1 MPQDTTTH
9 FSVRDGDS
17 QAEEVISYVQ
27 AVLSRSTV
35 ECDGIPDAIRDI
47 PGMEQLSS
55 LLFGIRH
62 MTNALSRGD
71 LEHRCDEKGYV
82 IGSLKSLQADLR
94 HLTWQAR
101 CIARGDYQHRVN
113 FLGDFSTAFN
123 TMAEELD
130 KSVSRLT
137 TQSTEYKEMSN
148 RDALTGLLNRR
159 AFTNLALDA
168 LQAHAER
175 GSQAV
180 IIMMDLDSFKKIN
193 DTWGHACGDE
203 VLRHTARLLQSRL
216 RNDDLCCRYGGE
228 EFILLLPHTDI
239 QKGFHVAEQLRQSLC
254 QTCIVYEGHEVNV
267 TASFGVK
274 SINLDNPQKNLNTAF
289 DNAVKLVDKNLYAA
303 KKSGK
308 NMVVSSE
315 KPCAN
320 T

>member
-1 MPQDTTTH
+1 MPQNIMNH

-17 QAEEVISYVQ
+17 QAEEVINYVQ
-27 AVLSRSTV
+27 AVLSRSTI
-35 ECDGIPDAIRDI
+35 ECDDIPDTIRDI

-62 MTNALSRGD
+62 MTNALSRGE
-71 LEHRCDEKGYV
+71 LEHRCSEKGCV
-82 IGSLKSLQADLR
+82 IGSLKSLQANLR

-168 LQAHAER
+168 LQEHAEK

-180 IIMMDLDSFKKIN
+180 IIMMDLDFFKKIN

-216 RNDDLCCRYGGE
+216 REDDLCCRYGGE
-228 EFILLLPHTDI
+228 EFILLLPHTGMQQGI
-239 QKGFHVAEQLRQSLC
+239 HVAEQLRQSLS
-254 QTCIVYEGHEVNV
+254 QTCIIYEGHEVSV

-274 SINLDNPQKNLNTAF
+274 GVNLDNPQKSLNSAF
-289 DNAVKLVDKNLYAA
+289 DTAVKLVDKNLYAA

-308 NMVVSSE
+308 NKVVSSE
-315 KPCAN
+315 KPFGKP
-320 T
+320 